1 MKLVYLFTVYQCGN
15 WGTKKLKHCLGLH
28 SGKILESKS
37 NLNMV
42 KIPLLILILT
52 FVFSFTFF
60 FLVDLEHM
68 RTVKPDKHLRFC
80 QENGFS
86 SHFVSAKTGDSV
98 SKTVE
103 YVVSDALSSVVP
115 GIPNKEYWMCL
126 EGRHK

>member
-1 MKLVYLFTVYQCGN
+1 M
-15 WGTKKLKHCLGLH
+15 
-28 SGKILESKS
+28 ESKS

-42 KIPLLILILT
+42 KNTFINSNIDFCSLIN
-52 FVFSFTFF
+52 FF

-98 SKTVE
+98 SKMVE